1 MFLFTTPPATST
13 VPANPVL
20 DAIRAGAQASGT
32 DFDYLLRTAQR
43 ESSLNPAARASTSSA
58 TGLFQFIEQTWL
70 AMVKREGPRFGLE
83 REAQAIAQRPDGG
96 LSVADPALRREIL
109 ALRED
114 PETSAVMAGA
124 LTNHN
129 RDSLAGA
136 LGREPRPADLY
147 VAHVLGARGATS
159 LIDRATHDP
168 TVSAADMFP
177 EAARA
182 NKAIFYDRSGRARGA
197 GEVYAVLAAHH
208 AASASASATAPSDEA
223 ETPVAPYAKLDGPAF
238 HGLFQT
244 GGRTGAVSDAVAR
257 LWSARSDETSGVAP
271 GFFPRSR
278 PAIDRTAANPPAIE
292 AQPRESAA
300 IDDPAP
306 APAPALAPAPPPDR
320 ARRPRPAPLDL
331 RQFMTIRRAS

>member
-13 VPANPVL
+13 APANPVL
-20 DAIRAGAQASGT
+20 DAIRTGAQASGT

-43 ESSLNPAARASTSSA
+43 ESSLDPAARASTSSA

-83 REAQAIAQRPDGG
+83 REAQAIAQRPDGA
-96 LSVADPALRREIL
+96 LAVADPALRREIL

-114 PETSAVMAGA
+114 PETSAILAGA

-129 RDSLAGA
+129 REALAGA

-147 VAHVLGARGATS
+147 VAHVLGARGAAA
-159 LIDRATHDP
+159 LISRATQDP
-168 TVSAADMFP
+168 AAPAAEMFP

-197 GEVYAVLAAHH
+197 GEVYAVLASHH
-208 AASASASATAPSDEA
+208 KAGASAPTPARA
-223 ETPVAPYAKLDGPAF
+223 EEPALAAFAKLDGPAF

-244 GGRTGAVSDAVAR
+244 ASRPGAVSDAVAS
-257 LWSARSDETSGVAP
+257 LWSARAEPSAGMAA
-271 GFFPRSR
+271 GFFPRTR
-278 PAIDRTAANPPAIE
+278 PAAEPPAQERAANAAPPE
-292 AQPRESAA
+292 ATHS
-300 IDDPAP
+300 AP
-306 APAPALAPAPPPDR
+306 AAPP
-320 ARRPRPAPLDL
+320 ARRPAAEAPLDL

>member
-1 MFLFTTPPATST
+1 MFLFTTPPATPSA
-13 VPANPVL
+13 PANPVL
-20 DAIRAGAQASGT
+20 DAIRTGAQTSGT

-83 REAQAIAQRPDGG
+83 REANAIEQRSGGG
-96 LSVADPALRREIL
+96 LAVSDPAMRQEIL

-114 PETSAVMAGA
+114 PETAAIMAGA

-129 RDSLAGA
+129 RDALAGA
-136 LGREPRPADLY
+136 IGREPRPADLY

-159 LIDRATHDP
+159 LIERATQDP
-168 TVSAADMFP
+168 TASAAEMFP
-177 EAARA
+177 EAAKA
-182 NKAIFYDRSGRARGA
+182 NRSIFYDRSGRARGA

-208 AASASASATAPSDEA
+208 TASSAAAPPTQPPAVDDA
-223 ETPVAPYAKLDGPAF
+223 PVEPFAKLDDAAF

-244 GGRTGAVSDAVAR
+244 AGRPGAVSDAVAR
-257 LWSARSDETSGVAP
+257 LWSARADASSGGALAY
-271 GFFPRSR
+271 FPRTK
-278 PAIDRTAANPPAIE
+278 PAIDRPAVERRAMAAPAIE
-292 AQPRESAA
+292 QPVEASAE
-300 IDDPAP
+300 
-306 APAPALAPAPPPDR
+306 PAPPPPER
-320 ARRPRPAPLDL
+320 ASRPVAPLDL